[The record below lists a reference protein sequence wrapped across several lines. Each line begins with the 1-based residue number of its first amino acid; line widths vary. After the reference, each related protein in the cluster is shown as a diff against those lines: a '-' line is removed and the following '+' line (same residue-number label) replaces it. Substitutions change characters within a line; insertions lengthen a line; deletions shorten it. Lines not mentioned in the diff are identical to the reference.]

1 MLIMDGTELR
11 YEALTVEG
19 SREEDTR
26 NVKKSDLEKYSL
38 VLAEAQL
45 LGDKKNMYLIFIV
58 VLQIVIG
65 VLLAEKFGY
74 WKM

>member
-26 NVKKSDLEKYSL
+26 NVLKSDLEKYSL

-45 LGDKKNMYLIFIV
+45 LGDKKNMYLIED
-58 VLQIVIG
+58 
-65 VLLAEKFGY
+65 AEKLDEDFLWEFFWY
-74 WKM
+74 KD

>member
-45 LGDKKNMYLIFIV
+45 LGDKKNMYLIED
-58 VLQIVIG
+58 
-65 VLLAEKFGY
+65 AEKLDEDFLWEFFWY
-74 WKM
+74 KD